1 MHVGSLDFG
10 FLGQELIDLLR
21 RISRGNELIPQSL
34 GIPLS
39 LVSLEDDVTFRVD
52 DVSESNSINIMSPL
66 VEEVLD
72 SVLSDMFETSL
83 KEPLFEIF
91 VLTSIL
97 EGVQSTLDPSF

>member
-1 MHVGSLDFG
+1 MHVGSLG
-10 FLGQELIDLLR
+10 FRLLGQELIDLLR

-39 LVSLEDDVTFRVD
+39 LVPLEHYVTFRVD

-72 SVLSDMFETSL
+72 SVLSHMFEASL

-91 VLTSIL
+91 VLTSIF
-97 EGVQSTLDPSF
+97 EVV